1 MKLTLYIVIL
11 VGWLSVV
18 VFISHLLLNL
28 LRF

>member
-18 VFISHLLLNL
+18 VFVSHFLLNS